1 MCVLNH
7 AYNSEQ
13 FYERLDVPLITPIYI
28 FEAVSA
34 EEGFKIGVKI
44 LVKISTAYSLNH
56 RCQKGLVNFH
66 NCEP

>member
-13 FYERLDVPLITPIYI
+13 FYTYI